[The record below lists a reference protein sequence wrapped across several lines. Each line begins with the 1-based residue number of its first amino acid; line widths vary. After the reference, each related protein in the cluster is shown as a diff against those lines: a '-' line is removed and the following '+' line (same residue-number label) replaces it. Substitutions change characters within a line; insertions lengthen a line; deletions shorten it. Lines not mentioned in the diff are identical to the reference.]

1 MNGCNAGS
9 CSGPS
14 DPELTAADPCRW
26 EPVSRLILSGAA
38 GAGAASGPGSGPP
51 SAIAVS
57 IVVPCYRSAG
67 SLPELVRRLAAQQPL
82 LGDYEVILV
91 CDASPDDTWESIRR
105 VAAEDAHVRGVL
117 LARNFGQHNALLCGI
132 SASRGALVV
141 TMDDDLQHPPEEL
154 SKLFAALVPGVDL
167 VYGLPERETHGLV
180 RDLASVATKSAMDRA
195 TGNRVKD
202 TGAFRLFRG
211 HLREVF
217 RRYNASFV
225 SIDVLLS
232 WGTTRMVAVPV
243 RHDVRKLG
251 VSGYTLRKLVRHAV
265 TMITGYTVW
274 PLRLASYIG
283 FVFFA
288 LGGLMFL
295 YVVLGYL
302 LRGSPVQGFTF
313 LAAAVTLFSG
323 VQLFCLGIMGEYL
336 ARVYYRTMDRPP
348 YLVRETVGGTIQQ

>member
-1 MNGCNAGS
+1 MTV
-9 CSGPS
+9 
-14 DPELTAADPCRW
+14 E
-26 EPVSRLILSGAA
+26 
-38 GAGAASGPGSGPP
+38 P
-51 SAIAVS
+51 SAAAAAAPPAGIAVS
-57 IVVPCYRSAG
+57 FVIPCYRSSGA
-67 SLPELVRRLAAQQPL
+67 LPELVRRIAAQEPL
-82 LGDYEVILV
+82 FGSFEVVLV
-91 CDASPDDTWESIRR
+91 CDASPDGTWDEIRQL
-105 VAAEDAHVRGVL
+105 AAADSRVRGIH

-132 SASRGALVV
+132 SACAGALVV

-154 SKLFAALVPGVDL
+154 PKLFAALVPGVDL

-180 RDLASVATKSAMDRA
+180 RDFASVATKSAMDRA

-225 SIDVLLS
+225 SVDVLLS

-251 VSGYTLRKLVRHAV
+251 VSGYTLGKLVRHAV

-283 FVFFA
+283 FLFFA

-302 LRGSPVQGFTF
+302 VRGSPVQGFTF

-336 ARVYYRTMDRPP
+336 ARIYYRTMDRPP
-348 YLVRETVGGTIQQ
+348 YLVRETVGGGAILV